1 MQDSQVKRLI
11 ALPGKREWHYEEK
24 SIYQNGYFMLLPED
38 DMERL
43 PVAIIDKSN
52 DLSEPVRLDA
62 EPLAMR
68 LAACWNACAGL
79 PTDMLEGASAVDGV
93 VSSIIEVSNQ
103 RADDIKRLKAQLD
116 DLVNALALEGQYWAT
131 VEEGGFQA
139 GAEFLKSKGHSGKTS
154 PNDFFEQKKHAAL
167 EKIVATHG

>member
-1 MQDSQVKRLI
+1 MKHSQEPWQGECLAIYAEINGRKTMIGQLGCSCDAGVSAETCEENVKRI
-11 ALPGKREWHYEEK
+11 
-24 SIYQNGYFMLLPED
+24 
-38 DMERL
+38 
-43 PVAIIDKSN
+43 VAC
-52 DLSEPVRLDA
+52 V
-62 EPLAMR
+62 
-68 LAACWNACAGL
+68 NACIGL